1 MLTRGRQGATRRR
14 PGPGEQREPPRPC
27 GVRTP
32 RAGHGAHRARRA
44 PAGHSLVLLFRP
56 AASSCLMS
64 SGVSFGR
71 SIVSVIFWILPL
83 NANGVL

>member
-1 MLTRGRQGATRRR
+1 MLTRGRRAATRRR
-14 PGPGEQREPPRPC
+14 HGLGKEREPPRLR
-27 GVRTP
+27 GARTP
-32 RAGHGAHRARRA
+32 CAGHGAHPARRA

-83 NANGVL
+83 NANGMS